1 MAKKRT
7 TNIRGRGG
15 PRPGAG
21 RPKNSRNKVSKE
33 ERAKYEASGELPL
46 DYMMR
51 IMRDARYPKARRDEM
66 AKAAAPYFHA
76 RLSSTE
82 VKVAKGDK
90 FRKASEDME
99 PKEAMEAYMSTMN
112 MPTFEDDQPS
122 QPVTPEARGKTK
134 H

>member
-1 MAKKRT
+1 MPRKRT

-15 PRPGAG
+15 KRPGSG
-21 RPKNSRNKVSKE
+21 RPKGAINKVSKAE
-33 ERAKYEASGELPL
+33 KEKYAASGEMPL

-76 RLSSTE
+76 KLSSVE
-82 VKVAKGDK
+82 VKNKKGEK
-90 FRKASEDME
+90 FKIASEDMT
-99 PKEAMEAYMSTMN
+99 PKEAMDAYLSTLSQ
-112 MPTFEDDQPS
+112 PTFEDEDGPTS
-122 QPVTPEARGKTK
+122 